1 MRLAWA
7 LVALEVSKIWLKQQQ
22 QQHLPG
28 LRRGRGK
35 HGMLRVAAHSRLL
48 RRRRRHLSALIV
60 LLFENR
66 AGEK

>member
-7 LVALEVSKIWLKQQQ
+7 LVALEVSKIWLKQ